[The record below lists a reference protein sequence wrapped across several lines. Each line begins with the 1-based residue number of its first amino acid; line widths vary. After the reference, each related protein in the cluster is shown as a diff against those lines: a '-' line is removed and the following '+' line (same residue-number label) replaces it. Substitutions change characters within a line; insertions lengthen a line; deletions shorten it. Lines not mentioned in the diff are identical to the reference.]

1 MTNLTNLRT
10 ALQQFDTNL
19 LTPYA
24 VGFDRTFDRLWDYAS
39 HQAESTGY
47 PPYNIVKD
55 ADNGYKYTIEMALAG
70 FDKKDIEIEFAEGV
84 LTIRS
89 AKNEKEVN
97 DNHIWKG
104 ISQRQFRRKFTLAD
118 EMVVNS
124 ATMENG
130 MLKVELERIIPEAK
144 KPQLIEVK

>member
-84 LTIRS
+84 LTIS
-89 AKNEKEVN
+89 SVKNEKEVN

-104 ISQRQFRRKFTLAD
+104 I
-118 EMVVNS
+118 
-124 ATMENG
+124 
-130 MLKVELERIIPEAK
+130 
-144 KPQLIEVK
+144 

>member
-24 VGFDRTFDRLWDYAS
+24 VGFDRTFDRLWDYAA

-55 ADNGYKYTIEMALAG
+55 GDNGYKYTIEMALAG

-84 LTIRS
+84 LTIS
-89 AKNEKEVN
+89 SVKNEKEVN

-130 MLKVELERIIPEAK
+130 MLKVELERIIPDAK

>member
-70 FDKKDIEIEFAEGV
+70 FDKKDIQIEFAEGV
-84 LTIRS
+84 LTIS
-89 AKNEKEVN
+89 SVKNEKEVN

-130 MLKVELERIIPEAK
+130 MLKVELERIIPDAK

>member
-70 FDKKDIEIEFAEGV
+70 FDKKDIQIEFAEGV
-84 LTIRS
+84 LTIS
-89 AKNEKEVN
+89 SVKNEKEVN